1 MILAMDVGNTS
12 IVIGGLEDGEVRFEG
27 WMNTDRVKTA
37 DQYCIELKLLLE
49 IYRIDLQSVEGAIVS
64 SVVPPVLGAMKRAI
78 RRLIGKDPLVVGPGL
93 KTGLKLAI
101 ENPAQT
107 GADLVVGSVAAL
119 REYGPPLIVVDM
131 GTATTMT
138 VLDPDGAMIGG
149 SICPG
154 VGISLDALTQ
164 RTALLPGLQ
173 LEQPSRAVGRNTVEC
188 MRSGV
193 MLGTASMLDGM
204 IDRFQE
210 ELGYPCTLVGTGGM
224 AQFILPLCR
233 HQIVYDRHLLLKGL
247 GILYRENQPR

>member
-12 IVIGGLEDGEVRFEG
+12 IVIGGMEGNEILFEG

-49 IYRIDLQSVEGAIVS
+49 IYKIDLGRIEGSIVS
-64 SVVPPVLGAMKRAI
+64 SVVPPVLNAMKRAVH
-78 RRLIGKDPLVVGPGL
+78 RLTGKDPLVVGPGL

-119 REYGPPLIVVDM
+119 REYQPPLIVIDM

-138 VLDPDGAMIGG
+138 VLDPTGAMIGG
-149 SICPG
+149 SIAPG
-154 VGISLDALTQ
+154 VGVSMDALTQ
-164 RTALLPGLQ
+164 RTSLLPGLS
-173 LEQPSRAVGRNTVEC
+173 LDQPSRAVGKNTVEC
-188 MRSGV
+188 MRSGIV
-193 MLGTASMLDGM
+193 LGTASMIDGL

-210 ELGYPCTLVGTGGM
+210 ELGYQCNLVGTGGL
-224 AQFILPLCR
+224 ARFILPLCR
-233 HQIVYDRHLLLKGL
+233 HQITYDRYLLLKGL
-247 GILYRENQPR
+247 AALYRENL